1 MYIEDAEFRD
11 IYKTST
17 VERLQKLE
25 DALMH
30 LEKHPI
36 DRAAMKEFLREAHT
50 LKGDSRMLGV
60 EDVESVIHQMEDCVA
75 AIERGERVLTPD
87 LCDRLYQG
95 LDAIRKFVREAVT
108 GEAAGVN
115 LFLVLAQLMGADANA
130 EFPTEENSETAA
142 IDLFPDNP
150 AVTASLFP
158 DPILEEHK
166 VNVEDLLF
174 PDSELAALQ
183 SAVESP
189 DLFSNGNDFSDDLFA
204 PSIALAEL
212 DFSQLD
218 DPVPTANG
226 KIEAMPELT
235 SPPADLTL
243 NPSPARRG
251 ETAESSEPSTAS
263 SYQIDTIRVEPQKL
277 DALMTQA
284 GELTVT
290 QVRMAHQMVGIEEI
304 VALWEEWSRDSSSHR
319 VGFDR
324 LEKAQGDLKQFQ
336 NFHHRAEQRL
346 EKLGHLI
353 DRFKNQAY
361 EDTARLEIVA
371 NELETGIRNLRLLP
385 LSTVFNLFPRMVRDL
400 AKQQGKE
407 IDFVIEGGDTR
418 VDKRI
423 LEEIKDP
430 LLHILRNAIDH
441 GIETPE
447 ERQAAGKP
455 RTAFLGLRGYQTGSS
470 ISIEVIEDGRGLNI
484 ESIKQ
489 TALRRGVCREEELA
503 AMTASQIQ
511 SLIFAPGF
519 STRTT
524 ITEISGRGVGLDVVR
539 TNVERLKGT
548 IQVESN
554 FGMGCEFKIKL
565 HATVATSQ
573 VLTVEVNS
581 TSYAVPVE
589 FVETTMLVSREEIF
603 AIEGSQTIAI
613 DGQPVSV
620 AWLSDLLALPVSAPS
635 TSKLGDL
642 TAKNIPCLILK
653 SGSDRL
659 GLLVDELLDRQDVV
673 LKPQSKLLKRIRNVS
688 GATILGNGEVCM
700 VLNPQDLLKSIR
712 KGNGALKVK
721 AAVQPTKTKRSL
733 LLVEDSIVIRA
744 QVKRLLENAGYE
756 VTAAVDGLDGFN
768 KLQNGNYDA
777 VISDVEMPNLS
788 GLELTAKIRQYKE
801 YKELPIVLVTTLA
814 SDEDK
819 RRGADAGANAYFTK
833 GSFDQK
839 LLLDT
844 LRRLA

>member
-1 MYIEDAEFRD
+1 
-11 IYKTST
+11 
-17 VERLQKLE
+17 
-25 DALMH
+25 
-30 LEKHPI
+30 
-36 DRAAMKEFLREAHT
+36 
-50 LKGDSRMLGV
+50 
-60 EDVESVIHQMEDCVA
+60 
-75 AIERGERVLTPD
+75 
-87 LCDRLYQG
+87 
-95 LDAIRKFVREAVT
+95 
-108 GEAAGVN
+108 
-115 LFLVLAQLMGADANA
+115 MGADAS
-130 EFPTEENSETAA
+130 PDSPVEENEETAA
-142 IDLFPDNP
+142 IDLFPDDR
-150 AVTASLFP
+150 AAIDSLFP
-158 DPILEEHK
+158 DPVFEETK
-166 VNVEDLLF
+166 VNTDDLLF
-174 PDSELAALQ
+174 PDFDLAALQ
-183 SAVESP
+183 TAAEAP
-189 DLFSNGNDFSDDLFA
+189 DLFSNGNGNGHSQDLFA
-204 PSIALAEL
+204 PAVALAEL
-212 DFSQLD
+212 DFSNSD

-235 SPPADLTL
+235 LPLTDLTPFDKL
-243 NPSPARRG
+243 TATPNPSPARRG
-251 ETAESSEPSTAS
+251 ETEEGSEVPPFPRREGGPGGLGLTPPAQPSEPSS
-263 SYQIDTIRVEPQKL
+263 VNSYQIDTIRVEPQKL

-290 QVRMAHQMVGIEEI
+290 QVRMAHQMVAIEEI
-304 VALWEEWSRDSSSHR
+304 VALWEEWSRDSSTHR

-353 DRFKNQAY
+353 DRLKDRAY

-385 LSTVFNLFPRMVRDL
+385 LSTIFNLFPRMVRDL
-400 AKQQGKE
+400 AKQQGKD
-407 IDFVIEGGDTR
+407 INFVIEGGDTR

-441 GIETPE
+441 GIETPQ
-447 ERQAAGKP
+447 ERSAMGKTG
-455 RTAFLGLRGYQTGSS
+455 TATLRLRGYQTGST
-470 ISIEVIEDGRGLNI
+470 IGIEVIEDGRGLNL
-484 ESIKQ
+484 EAIKQ

-620 AWLSDLLALPVSAPS
+620 AWLSDLLALPVSAPA
-635 TSKLGDL
+635 TSKLGNL

-659 GLLVDELLDRQDVV
+659 GLLVDALLDRQDVV

-712 KGNGALKVK
+712 KGSGAVGTKTV
-721 AAVQPTKTKRSL
+721 VRQTKTKQSL
-733 LLVEDSIVIRA
+733 LLVEDSLVIRT
-744 QVKRLLENAGYE
+744 QFKRLLENAGYE

-768 KLQNGNYDA
+768 KLKNGVYDA

-788 GLELTAKIRQYKE
+788 GLELTAKIRQHQE

-819 RRGADAGANAYFTK
+819 RRGADAGANAYLTK
-833 GSFDQK
+833 GAFDQK